1 LWLAEWHTRLLH
13 DPVNR
18 KAAPDYLVIVGVSII
33 AAAHILIPGYQ
44 LFWHADRLWLAE
56 PRSPQGP
63 FGKCLDEFILLGCGT
78 N

>member
-18 KAAPDYLVIVGVSII
+18 KAAPDYLVIVGVSIT

-44 LFWHADRLWLAE
+44 LF
-56 PRSPQGP
+56 
-63 FGKCLDEFILLGCGT
+63 
-78 N
+78 